1 MIYYY
6 YLNEMKND
14 LEFTKLMNAL
24 EIKYTKQIINL
35 FDKKYIFVSVI
46 DEKKDFFQKIII
58 AGIFKFYIGAI
69 NDILV

>member
-35 FDKKYIFVSVI
+35 FI
-46 DEKKDFFQKIII
+46 
-58 AGIFKFYIGAI
+58 
-69 NDILV
+69 